1 MNIEIENKNEEIK
14 NMEKA
19 FEAEKKERD
28 ASSLKD
34 VEFYRN
40 EWHVTQMLFDQFK
53 EDMENKYGYY
63 SNATTSE
70 DEIEN
75 DIDKTGSNVCNICD
89 FKAKTTGGLKTHV
102 KRKHK

>member
-1 MNIEIENKNEEIK
+1 MFNLILRGSNRISRLIVKSAQQK
-14 NMEKA
+14 
-19 FEAEKKERD
+19 
-28 ASSLKD
+28 
-34 VEFYRN
+34 
-40 EWHVTQMLFDQFK
+40 LFDLFK
-53 EDMENKYGYY
+53 EDMENKYGYD